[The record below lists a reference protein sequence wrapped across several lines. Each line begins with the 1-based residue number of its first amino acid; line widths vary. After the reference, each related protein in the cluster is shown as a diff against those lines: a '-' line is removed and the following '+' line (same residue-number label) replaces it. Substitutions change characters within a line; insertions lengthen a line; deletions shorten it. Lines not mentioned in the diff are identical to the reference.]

1 MKTLLFLSFILNCL
15 FNFAQDSLRKPVV
28 TPEMR
33 QEFKKNQHRLDLN
46 HGGIG
51 ISLFKPNLST
61 IATYD
66 KPWIGVDI
74 LSDILQFKFGLG
86 TNQLNGTIPYGFTG
100 TEYVN
105 TREFGYQFS
114 VGVNAPIKFLT
125 FGAQKSPAKTFRGHP
140 VLAAEIGAFNMTNE
154 GAYNLKNT
162 SQIWYLGINPGY
174 RIRIPYGSIELNLNS
189 RIGMSIGQNS
199 DYYKG
204 IGFYPSITFRI
215 DALKWKYLPQL
226 VSVNASSVSLSNIQ
240 TTETYNGTR
249 YNSDGSSVSYYT
261 TYTTADVH
269 VSNFKMGVQ
278 DIGTHVGVG
287 PKVSFMSHK
296 RSPYI
301 PTSRLY
307 GLVLE
312 GRSSSLDLGFCFEG
326 GKVGHG
332 GELKEKNDDEGKYYY
347 KLNRSET
354 NGQGTVNVFNAYM
367 NFGVDI
373 TSLALVPFGI
383 AVDKGEA
390 TSFFG
395 ITAGFLVGGHFAW
408 GQEFNNPTSEADYAF
423 KLIADQGRAKEKF
436 IDPSKAKAGFL
447 GGSYISFQVGAMCF
461 KITNYRYHGAPFA
474 STTMYSIAYRIP
486 RTKK

>member
-1 MKTLLFLSFILNCL
+1 MKALLFTFFLIHSLGL
-15 FNFAQDSLRKPVV
+15 YAQDSIGKPVI
-28 TPEMR
+28 TAEMKK
-33 QEFKKNQHRLDLN
+33 EFRKNQYRLDLN

-51 ISLFKPNLST
+51 ISFFKPNLST

-66 KPWIGVDI
+66 QPWIGVDI

-114 VGVNAPIKFLT
+114 VGLNAPLRFLN

-140 VLAAEIGAFNMTNE
+140 VLATEIGAFTMTNE
-154 GAYNLKNT
+154 ASYYLKNT

-174 RIRIPYGSIELNLNS
+174 RLRIPFGSVEFNLNT
-189 RIGMSIGQNS
+189 RIGISTGQNS

-204 IGFYPSITFRI
+204 LGFYPSITFRL

-226 VSVNASSVSLSNIQ
+226 VSVDASSVSLSNIQ
-240 TTETYNGTR
+240 TREEYNGTR

-269 VSNFKMGVQ
+269 VSNFKMGIQ
-278 DIGTHVGVG
+278 DIGTCVGLG
-287 PKVSFMSHK
+287 PKFSFMSPK

-301 PTSRLY
+301 PLGRLY

-312 GRSSSLDLGFCFEG
+312 ARSGSIDAGFCLEG
-326 GKVGHG
+326 GNVGHG
-332 GELKEKNDDEGKYYY
+332 GTLKEKNDDEGEYYF
-347 KLNRSET
+347 KLNRTKTE
-354 NGQGTVNVFNAYM
+354 GQGTINVFNAYM
-367 NFGVDI
+367 NFGIDI

-408 GQEFNNPTSEADYAF
+408 GQEFIDPTSESNYAF
-423 KLIADQGRAKEKF
+423 KLEADQGRAKEKF
-436 IDPSKAKAGFL
+436 IDPSKAKGGFL
-447 GGSYISFQVGAMCF
+447 GGSYISFQVGAMAF
-461 KITNYRYHGAPFA
+461 KITNYRYHGAPFS